1 MKLCIIENGP
11 NEILSGN
18 YFIMIDYGVETIHL
32 FLHYSIV

>member
-18 YFIMIDYGVETIHL
+18 YFTMIDYCVETIHL